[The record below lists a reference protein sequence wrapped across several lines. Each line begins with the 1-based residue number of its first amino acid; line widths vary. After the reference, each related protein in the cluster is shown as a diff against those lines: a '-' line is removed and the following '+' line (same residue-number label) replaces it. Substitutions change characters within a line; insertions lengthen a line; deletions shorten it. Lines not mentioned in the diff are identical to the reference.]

1 MKLPL
6 KVVLLVV
13 LSAAQL
19 TAAAWSIVR
28 YEITLA
34 NGSVY
39 KVKTA
44 PVDPADPFR
53 GRYVAIQTAL
63 TLSNPVSPDVAG
75 LLDSVGEFRPN
86 SARQTAYAVLGSD
99 AEGFARVVA
108 VVPEPPG
115 TGDYLEIKSVRLR
128 SIGPAEQGRQPE
140 LVRDLV
146 LPFDRY
152 YLAEAAAPAAEQRYR
167 EASRRDDDIDA
178 WITVRVRNGVGVIE
192 GLFISGVPIED
203 VVRGTPQQ

>member
-19 TAAAWSIVR
+19 TAAAWSMVR
-28 YEITLA
+28 YEMTLA
-34 NGSVY
+34 TGRVY

-53 GRYVAIQTAL
+53 GRYVAIRAVLGLPTPLA
-63 TLSNPVSPDVAG
+63 PEIVA
-75 LLDSVGEFRPN
+75 LLDQVGAGRPN
-86 SARQTAYAVLGSD
+86 AARKTAYAVLGTD
-99 AEGFARVVA
+99 AQGFARVVE

-115 TGDYLEIKSVRLR
+115 TGDFLEIKAVWLR
-128 SIGPAEQGRQPE
+128 TTGHDI
-140 LVRDLV
+140 V

-152 YLAEAAAPAAEQRYR
+152 YMAEAAAPAAEQRYR
-167 EASRRDDDIDA
+167 EASRRNAGIDA
-178 WITVRVRNGVGVIE
+178 WITVRVRNGIGVIE
-192 GLFISGVPIED
+192 GLFIDGVRIED
-203 VVRGTPQQ
+203 AVR